1 MPSGAMYMM
10 VKIEQSGFS
19 QTFDNDFEIV
29 KALVTE
35 QSIFCL
41 PGNCFNIPNFFRI
54 VLTVPKEMLI
64 EACDRMEEFF
74 KKYYDHHILG
84 MEMACFFMEEDS
96 TYTDHQ
102 QANDHQL
109 TEKNSTTKKFS
120 ATLIVEALSNSKLSQ
135 DKQF

>member
-10 VKIEQSGFS
+10 VSIEQSGFS
-19 QTFDNDFEIV
+19 QTFKNDFEIV

-54 VLTVPKEMLI
+54 VLTVPTEMLI
-64 EACDRMEEFF
+64 EACDRMMEFC
-74 KKYYDHHILG
+74 KKYYDHRILG
-84 MEMACFFMEEDS
+84 KEMACFFTEENFS
-96 TYTDHQ
+96 CVDHQ
-102 QANDHQL
+102 QTNIYQL
-109 TEKNSTTKKFS
+109 NGKNSTNKKFS
-120 ATLIVEALSNSKLSQ
+120 ATLSVQALCKPKLSL

>member
-1 MPSGAMYMM
+1 MM

-74 KKYYDHHILG
+74 KKYYDHRILG

-120 ATLIVEALSNSKLSQ
+120 ATLSVEALSNSKLSQ